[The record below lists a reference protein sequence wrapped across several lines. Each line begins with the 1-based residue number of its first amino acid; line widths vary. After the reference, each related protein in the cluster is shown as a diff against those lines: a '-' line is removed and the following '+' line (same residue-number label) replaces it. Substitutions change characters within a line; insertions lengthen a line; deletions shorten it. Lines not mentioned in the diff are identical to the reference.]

1 VDADVRMPEEPPP
14 VDEKEEVAEAAP
26 PPKPT
31 PPAED
36 WEKRFTYLYAD
47 FENFRRRTGR
57 ERETLRAQTQAELL
71 KGVLPIVEAA
81 EKAVEAVRSR
91 PPKDPVR
98 KGVEMLERSI
108 ATFLTEQGVQVVGTA
123 GEEFRPEDHEAVGEA
138 APTATAPD
146 GHVAEVVQRGYSFPG
161 GLLRPAKVVVA
172 RRPAKAPAP
181 AEEPEEVSDPADSA
195 R

>member
-1 VDADVRMPEEPPP
+1 MPEELPPP
-14 VDEKEEVAEAAP
+14 ESPEALPEAAP
-26 PPKPT
+26 PPKPA
-31 PPAED
+31 PPPED

-81 EKAVEAVRSR
+81 ERAVEAVHSR

-98 KGVEMLERSI
+98 KGVELLERSI
-108 ATFLTEQGVQVVGTA
+108 AAFLKDQGVEVVGVA
-123 GEEFRPEDHEAVGEA
+123 GEAFRPEEHEAVAEA
-138 APTATAPD
+138 APSPAAPD
-146 GHVAEVVQRGYSFPG
+146 GHVAEVVQRGYLFPG

-172 RRPAKAPAP
+172 RRPAKTPAP
-181 AEEPEEVSDPADSA
+181 AEETDEVSDPAEPS